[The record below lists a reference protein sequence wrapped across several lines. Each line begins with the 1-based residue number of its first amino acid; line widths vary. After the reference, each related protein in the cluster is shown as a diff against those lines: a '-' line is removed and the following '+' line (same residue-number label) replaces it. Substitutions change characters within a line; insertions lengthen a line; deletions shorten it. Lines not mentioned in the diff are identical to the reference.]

1 MTLPNSLTWKAC
13 RSDDGLEKTQTSFRI
28 PSDLLKEVKVR
39 CALEETKLNDYVL
52 GLIEKDMKKWKT
64 KNPKVPI

>member
-1 MTLPNSLTWKAC
+1 MSRKIEIE
-13 RSDDGLEKTQTSFRI
+13 RTQTSFRI

-39 CALEETKLNDYVL
+39 FVLEETKLNDYVL
-52 GLIEKDMKKWKT
+52 GLIEKEMKKWKT

>member
-13 RSDDGLEKTQTSFRI
+13 GSDFGLEKPHTSFRI

-39 CALEETKLNDYVL
+39 FVLEETKLNDYVL
-52 GLIEKDMKKWKT
+52 GLIEKEMKKWKT
-64 KNPKVPI
+64 KNPKIPI